1 MHSHAPWGI
10 MVAMKPPVR
19 FVAESMLPAWEKDA
33 VRKGAVSIGNAQTT
47 ADNENEGGCS
57 IP

>member
-1 MHSHAPWGI
+1 